1 MSPQDGTR
9 HYLVVG
15 GTRGIG
21 RATVEHLTHSGGR
34 VLFCGRD
41 ATAGVAV
48 AAAVP
53 GSVYVPADITRQ
65 GDVDRLFAAVT
76 SELPRLDGAFN
87 AAGIIGRDSA
97 HRGVRFH
104 ESDEANFDKV
114 FEVNVKGIWR
124 CLRHELRI
132 MAAQGHGAVVNC
144 SSVGGLRAADSLSAA
159 YTASKHALVG
169 LTRALAVEYAPAG
182 VRINAI
188 APGVID
194 TEMLGGMRDALLH
207 DLKRKNAG
215 ARIGT
220 PEEVAATVSFLLSD
234 AAAYVSGAVLTVDAG
249 GLTGAL

>member
-1 MSPQDGTR
+1 MASLNDTR

-21 RATVEHLTHSGGR
+21 RAAVEHLTHSGGK

-41 ATAGVAV
+41 ATAGTAV

-53 GSVYVPADITRQ
+53 GSIFVPADITRQ
-65 GDVDRLFAAVT
+65 DEVDRLFAAVAENFP
-76 SELPRLDGAFN
+76 SLEGVFN
-87 AAGIIGRDSA
+87 AAGVIGRDSV

-104 ESDEANFDKV
+104 ESDEANFDRV
-114 FEVNVKGIWR
+114 FEINVKGIWR

-144 SSVGGLRAADSLSAA
+144 SSVAGLRAADSLSAA
-159 YTASKHALVG
+159 YTASKHALIG

-182 VRINAI
+182 LRINAI

-194 TEMLGGMRDALLH
+194 TEMLSGMREALLH
-207 DLKRKNAG
+207 DLRRKNPG

-220 PEEVAATVSFLLSD
+220 AEEVAATVGFLLSD
-234 AAAYVSGAVLTVDAG
+234 AAAYVNGAVLTVDAG

>member
-1 MSPQDGTR
+1 VAL

-21 RATVEHLTHSGGR
+21 RASVEQLARAGGK

-41 ATAGVAV
+41 TAAGEAL
-48 AAAVP
+48 AASVP
-53 GSVYVPADITRQ
+53 DSVFMPADITRQ
-65 GDVDRLFAAVT
+65 DDVDRLFDAVT
-76 SELPRLDGAFN
+76 AHFPRLDGAFN
-87 AAGIIGRDSA
+87 AAGVIGRDSV

-104 ESDEANFDKV
+104 ESNDENFDRV

-144 SSVGGLRAADSLSAA
+144 SSVAGLRAADSLSAA
-159 YTASKHALVG
+159 YTASKHALLG

-194 TEMLGGMRDALLH
+194 TDMLGGMRDALLH
-207 DLKRKNAG
+207 DLRRKNAG

-220 PEEVAATVSFLLSD
+220 AAEVAETVGFLLSD
-234 AAAYVSGAVLTVDAG
+234 AASYVSGAVLTVDAG

>member
-1 MSPQDGTR
+1 MTSNQGKP

-21 RATVEHLTHSGGR
+21 RAAVEHLARSGGK

-41 ATAGVAV
+41 ASAG
-48 AAAVP
+48 AALAGSLP
-53 GSVYVPADITRQ
+53 GSLFVPADITRQ
-65 GDVDRLFAAVT
+65 DEVDRLFAAVAQH
-76 SELPRLDGAFN
+76 LPRLDGVFN
-87 AAGIIGRDSA
+87 AAGVIGRDSV

-104 ESDEANFDKV
+104 ESDEGNFDRV

-144 SSVGGLRAADSLSAA
+144 SSVAGLRAADSLSAA
-159 YTASKHALVG
+159 YTASKHALIG

-182 VRINAI
+182 LRINAI

-194 TEMLGGMRDALLH
+194 TEMLGGMREALLH
-207 DLKRKNAG
+207 DLRRKNPG

-220 PEEVAATVSFLLSD
+220 AEEVAATVVFLLSD
-234 AAAYVSGAVLTVDAG
+234 SAAYVNGAVLTVDAG